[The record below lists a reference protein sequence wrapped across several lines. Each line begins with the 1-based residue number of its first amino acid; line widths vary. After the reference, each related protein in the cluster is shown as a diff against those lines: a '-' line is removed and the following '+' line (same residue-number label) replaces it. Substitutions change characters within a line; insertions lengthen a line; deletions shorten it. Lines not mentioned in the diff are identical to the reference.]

1 MPVALFY
8 GGANAINTPSIAN
21 AMSSPDCQVTFKTT
35 TATAGYLSIKLPGT
49 GCPITAAGGYV
60 IALRSASNAGLPTSY
75 NYWAV
80 GGGGEP
86 ADGGVWS
93 YQTFHTWTNG
103 VVSAPLTPVGSLQ
116 VVATF

>member
-1 MPVALFY
+1 MPEALFY
-8 GGANAINTPSIAN
+8 GGPNAINTPSIVN
-21 AMSSPDCQVTFKTT
+21 AMGSTTCQQTFKTT
-35 TATAGYLSIKLPGT
+35 AAGYLTIKIVGA
-49 GCPITAAGGYV
+49 GCPISAPGNYV

-103 VVSAPLTPVGSLQ
+103 VVSAPLTPPGIGSLQ
-116 VVATF
+116 VVATL